1 MVNCFFNLYPI
12 DNRGTIR
19 YNKRR
24 TRGSGS
30 PFVYVTRIRG
40 TFTFNERRTNP
51 FSGEIFEENKGREYI
66 EKKERKKGEFPKRK
80 KERKKRKKLKRS
92 LIVFK
97 LFFFNEQK

>member
-12 DNRGTIR
+12 DNRGTIW

-51 FSGEIFEENKGREYI
+51 FSGENFRRKQRERIYR
-66 EKKERKKGEFPKRK
+66 KERKKKGRIPKK
-80 KERKKRKKLKRS
+80 KERREK
-92 LIVFK
+92 
-97 LFFFNEQK
+97 N